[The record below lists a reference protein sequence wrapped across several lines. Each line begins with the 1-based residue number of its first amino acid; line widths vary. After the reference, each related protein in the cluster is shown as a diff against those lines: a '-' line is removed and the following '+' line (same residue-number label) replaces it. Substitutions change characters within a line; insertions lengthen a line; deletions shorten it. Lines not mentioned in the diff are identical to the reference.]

1 MLEAGYILRPPAHRP
16 RPRTPQNFVVNAAE
30 AQIISS
36 LTDSDGGETATGV
49 LLERVDTAFTAVFTV
64 ELAVNAYGHWC
75 RCSVSP
81 TRILT
86 WTMAHTLTAARLCL
100 ALHTLHLVRQCRTPL
115 PRSGALALLVPFPPA
130 AQRLCALATAAPG
143 NV

>member
-1 MLEAGYILRPPAHRP
+1 MFKAGYIRNTCTPQLAAYRPSRRA
-16 RPRTPQNFVVNAAE
+16 PQNFAVNAAE

-75 RCSVSP
+75 RSSV
-81 TRILT
+81 
-86 WTMAHTLTAARLCL
+86 RL
-100 ALHTLHLVRQCRTPL
+100 
-115 PRSGALALLVPFPPA
+115 GY
-130 AQRLCALATAAPG
+130 
-143 NV
+143 